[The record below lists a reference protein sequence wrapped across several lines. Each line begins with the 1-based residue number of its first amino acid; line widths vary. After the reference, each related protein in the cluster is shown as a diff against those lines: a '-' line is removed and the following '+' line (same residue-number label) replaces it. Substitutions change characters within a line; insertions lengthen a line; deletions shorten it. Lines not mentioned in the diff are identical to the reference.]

1 MILNLLSIIIMNKI
15 PSVLWTWLQGFN
27 HLQLT
32 SDNNLQTYS
41 QCQPQNSF
49 KTTHK
54 PTNYILQLMNFHI
67 FFSFTFLPLIEYADK
82 NSQNEKFVH
91 CIFEIL

>member
-1 MILNLLSIIIMNKI
+1 
-15 PSVLWTWLQGFN
+15 
-27 HLQLT
+27 
-32 SDNNLQTYS
+32 
-41 QCQPQNSF
+41 
-49 KTTHK
+49 
-54 PTNYILQLMNFHI
+54 MNFHI